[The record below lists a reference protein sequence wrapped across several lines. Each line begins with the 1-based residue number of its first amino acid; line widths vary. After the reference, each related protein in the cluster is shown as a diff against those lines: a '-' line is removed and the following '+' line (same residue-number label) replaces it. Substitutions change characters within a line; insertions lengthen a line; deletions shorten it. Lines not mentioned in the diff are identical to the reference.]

1 MLSVF
6 PQARTWR
13 AMQSACLK
21 RAMSSRRRR
30 GASPTKS
37 HLHQRRRVRL
47 GGAFRMT
54 SFRLLAQQDGRT
66 RVQGQR
72 PASSSGPCIAFLPS
86 CWAHDS
92 NAIGRG
98 EGRQCAGDPDSVRR
112 NCILP
117 GAHRMACDHIRRFGR
132 VSRRHCRWHALPMS
146 LEPLARQR
154 VCGFG
159 RVGNRNCRTD
169 EYFRSARSHSRRR

>member
-1 MLSVF
+1 MFSVF

-117 GAHRMACDHIRRFGR
+117 GAHRMACDRIHRFGR
-132 VSRRHCRWHALPMS
+132 VSRHHCRWHAPPMS

-154 VCGFG
+154 VWVRACGKSELPY
-159 RVGNRNCRTD
+159 R
-169 EYFRSARSHSRRR
+169 